1 MTSQLSGIVLVLAL
15 VLAAAAG
22 LGLVVGL
29 FRVSGR
35 PPGER

>member
-1 MTSQLSGIVLVLAL
+1 VGPLLTGIALVVAL
-15 VLAAAAG
+15 VLVAVAG

-35 PPGER
+35 PPAQ

>member
-1 MTSQLSGIVLVLAL
+1 MAPVLAGIVLVVAL
-15 VLAAAAG
+15 VLAAVAG

-35 PPGER
+35 PPAQ

>member
-1 MTSQLSGIVLVLAL
+1 MPSVLTGIVLILAL
-15 VLAAAAG
+15 AVVAAAG

-35 PPGER
+35 PPAR

>member
-1 MTSQLSGIVLVLAL
+1 VLTAILLVIALAG
-15 VLAAAAG
+15 VAAAS

-35 PPGER
+35 PPGD